1 MNILIYCGAR
11 LGNDPMLHTIV
22 ERVGQSIVDRGWNL
36 VYGGGGVG
44 LMGILARTVLQGG
57 GHVTGIIPTFLNT
70 AEVALEECTQLIE
83 VDTMHERKQRMIA
96 MADMIVALPGGFG
109 TLDEL
114 FEALTW
120 RQLGLHT
127 CPIGLLN
134 VDGYYDSIIALRDEF
149 HRRSF
154 LDDRVASMLTV
165 DDSIETLFDALR
177 DEHLANGVP
186 LPTKLDR
193 G

>member
-1 MNILIYCGAR
+1 MNILVYCGAR
-11 LGNDPMLHTIV
+11 LGNDPLLQTTA
-22 ERVGQSIVDRGWNL
+22 ERVGHAIVDRGWNL

-44 LMGILARTVLQGG
+44 LMGIVSRTVLECG

-70 AEVALEECTQLIE
+70 TEVAFDGCTVLHE
-83 VDTMHERKQRMIA
+83 VESMHERKQRMIEL
-96 MADMIVALPGGFG
+96 ADLIVALPGGFG

-134 VDGYYDSIIALRDEF
+134 VDGYYDNILALRDELQ
-149 HRRSF
+149 RRSF
-154 LDDRVASMLTV
+154 LDDRVARMLTV
-165 DDSIETLFDALR
+165 SDSIEALFDALR
-177 DEHLANGVP
+177 EEHMANGIP
-186 LPTKLDR
+186 KPTQLDR

>member
-11 LGNDPMLHTIV
+11 LGNDPLLQTTV
-22 ERVGQSIVDRGWNL
+22 ERVGQAIVDRGWNL

-44 LMGILARTVLQGG
+44 LMGIVARTVLQGG

-70 AEVALEECTQLIE
+70 AEVALNTCTVLHE
-83 VDTMHERKQRMIA
+83 VESMHERKQQMIA
-96 MADMIVALPGGFG
+96 IADIIVALPGGYG

-127 CPIGLLN
+127 CPIGVLN
-134 VDGYYDSIIALRDEF
+134 VDGFFDGIVTLRDEF
-149 HRRSF
+149 RRRSF
-154 LDDRVASMLTV
+154 VDDHVASMLTISEQV
-165 DDSIETLFDALR
+165 DMLFDELFE
-177 DEHLANGVP
+177 EHQANGVP
-186 LPTKLDR
+186 ASTQLDR
-193 G
+193 A

>member
-11 LGNDPMLHTIV
+11 LGNDPLLQTTV
-22 ERVGQSIVDRGWNL
+22 ERVGQAIVDRRWNL

-44 LMGILARTVLQGG
+44 LMGIVARTVLQGG

-70 AEVALEECTQLIE
+70 AEVALNTCTVLHE
-83 VDTMHERKQRMIA
+83 VESMHERKQQMIA
-96 MADMIVALPGGFG
+96 IADIIVALPGGYG

-120 RQLGLHT
+120 RQLGLHA

-134 VDGYYDSIIALRDEF
+134 VDGFYDSILALRDEF
-149 HRRSF
+149 QRRSF
-154 LDDRVASMLTV
+154 IDDNVASMLTIS
-165 DDSIETLFDALR
+165 DSIDTLFDALR
-177 DEHLANGVP
+177 DEHMSNGGP
-186 LPTKLDR
+186 LPTQLER